1 MQHLIQKLSAIY
13 NKPFVWKF
21 SASAHGKGVV
31 DGVGGWVKSLVHKK
45 VMLFGKNQNIV
56 QDAES
61 FCKLAKQLNQQTT
74 VIHVPIEE
82 VEKYKDTKDIPLLNQ
97 YLLTASSKCMSCI
110 LMVSTPICG
119 LIHVTTMMLNQQ
131 AFHYQSNLHLVS

>member
-1 MQHLIQKLSAIY
+1 
-13 NKPFVWKF
+13 
-21 SASAHGKGVV
+21 
-31 DGVGGWVKSLVHKK
+31 
-45 VMLFGKNQNIV
+45 MLFGKNQNIV

-74 VIHVPIEE
+74 MIHVPIEE

-119 LIHVTTMMLNQQ
+119 LIHVTKMMLNQQ